1 MSYEP
6 LSKFC
11 SVNGSLHSQD
21 ITYCSICGS
30 GIETIDLSETPP
42 SRTSSVLS
50 KPQLLP
56 SRTSSAL
63 SKPQLL
69 PPAALIQRDVVNTR
83 LKNIQNS
90 RSNAGLYAL
99 SSRMPNQPRTTSQQ
113 FSFAI
118 VLISESFYYASKE
131 DHEFGLPTIITRKHI
146 GILIFQHWTIYTYL
160 YSSQYCYSDA

>member
-21 ITYCSICGS
+21 ITYCSICRS
-30 GIETIDLSETPP
+30 GTETIDLSETP
-42 SRTSSVLS
+42 
-50 KPQLLP
+50 P

-69 PPAALIQRDVVNTR
+69 PPAALIQRDVVNNR

-90 RSNAGLYAL
+90 RSNAGSYAL

-113 FSFAI
+113 FAFTI

-146 GILIFQHWTIYTYL
+146 GMLICQYRTIYTYL
-160 YSSQYCYSDA
+160 YSSQHCYSDT